1 MINLKLIRENPDI
14 LKKSLKKRNFNFD
27 VDSLLVEDE
36 KFRKI
41 NSLLEQNNNKRNVLS
56 KKIGEYI
63 TQKKQDLA
71 NATKKEVEILNLIIT
86 EQNDEATKIKNNL
99 DKLLLSIPNIL
110 HSSIKA
116 GKDENDN
123 ELFKKNNISNI
134 YDFSPKPH
142 WDIGVE
148 KNILDLETSSTLTGA
163 RFSIYKGKGAKL
175 IRALQSLTLDMHSA
189 KGYEEYVLPLLLNEK
204 SLSVTGQLPKFK
216 DDLFQVDFR
225 DYYLSPTLEVQ
236 LTNLFRNKILDQKEL
251 PIKVTSSSFNFRS
264 EAGSAGKDIKGVL
277 RQHQF
282 IKTELVNICD
292 PNHSYEDLNQMVDQ
306 ACSILNVLELPY
318 RVMKLCSG
326 DTGFGSSMTFD
337 IEVWM
342 PSYNNYREISS
353 CSNCE
358 DFQARRGQIRF
369 TNSEKKKELVHTLH
383 GTGLSI
389 DRLWIAIIENYQTKD
404 RDIIIPKALKKYLDF
419 DKI

>member
-14 LKKSLKKRNFNFD
+14 LKKSLKKRNLNFD

-369 TNSEKKKELVHTLH
+369 TNSEKKKELVHTLN

>member
-163 RFSIYKGKGAKL
+163 RFSIYNGKGAKL

-369 TNSEKKKELVHTLH
+369 TNSEKKKELVHTLN
-383 GTGLSI
+383 GTVLSI

>member
-14 LKKSLKKRNFNFD
+14 LKESLKKRNFNFD
-27 VDSLLVEDE
+27 VDSLLIEEE

-41 NSLLEQNNNKRNVLS
+41 NSLLEKNNNKRNVLS

-63 TQKKQDLA
+63 AQKNQDLA
-71 NATKKEVEILNLIIT
+71 NTTKKEVEKLNKIIT
-86 EQNDEATKIKNNL
+86 KQNNDANKTK
-99 DKLLLSIPNIL
+99 DKLDQILQNIPNIL
-110 HSSIKA
+110 HSSIKF

-123 ELFKKNNISNI
+123 ELIRNNNVSISHNFI
-134 YDFSPKPH
+134 PKTH

-148 KNILDLETSSTLTGA
+148 KNILDLETSSTLTGS

-175 IRALQSLTLDMHSA
+175 VRALQSLTLDIHN
-189 KGYEEYVLPLLLNEK
+189 KNGYEEYILPLLLNEK

-216 DDLFQVDFR
+216 DDLFKVDFKN
-225 DYYLSPTLEVQ
+225 YYLSPTLEVQ

-264 EAGSAGKDIKGVL
+264 EAGAAGKDIKGVL

-292 PNHSYEDLNQMVDQ
+292 PMHSYAALDEMVKQ
-306 ACSILNVLELPY
+306 ACSILDILELPY

-326 DTGFGSSMTFD
+326 DIGFSSAMTFD

-369 TNSEKKKELVHTLH
+369 ANIDNKKELVHTLN
-383 GTGLSI
+383 GTGISI
-389 DRLWIAIIENYQTKD
+389 DRLWIAIVENYQNKD
-404 RDIIIPKALKKYLDF
+404 GDIIMPKALKKYLDF

>member
-14 LKKSLKKRNFNFD
+14 LKNSLKKRNFNFD
-27 VDSLLVEDE
+27 VDSLLIEDE

-63 TQKKQDLA
+63 AQKNQDLA
-71 NATKKEVEILNLIIT
+71 NATKKEVEILNLTIT

-110 HSSIKA
+110 HSSIKV

-123 ELFKKNNISNI
+123 ELFKNNNISNI

-236 LTNLFRNKILDQKEL
+236 LTNLFRNKILDQNEL

-292 PNHSYEDLNQMVDQ
+292 PNNSYEALNEMVDQ
-306 ACSILNVLELPY
+306 ACSILDVLELPY

-369 TNSEKKKELVHTLH
+369 TNSEKNKELVHTLN

-404 RDIIIPKALKKYLDF
+404 GDIIIPKALKKYLDF

>member
-14 LKKSLKKRNFNFD
+14 LKNSLKKRNFNFD

-41 NSLLEQNNNKRNVLS
+41 NSLLEQNNNKRNILS

-63 TQKKQDLA
+63 SQNNQDLA
-71 NATKKEVEILNLIIT
+71 NSVKKEVETLNITII
-86 EQNDEATKIKNNL
+86 EQNNEANKIKDNL
-99 DKLLLSIPNIL
+99 DKILLSIPNIL
-110 HSSIKA
+110 HSTIKF
-116 GKDENDN
+116 GKDETDN
-123 ELFKKNNISNI
+123 ELFKKNNISI
-134 YDFSPKPH
+134 SHDFDSKAH
-142 WDIGVE
+142 WDIGFE
-148 KNILDLETSSTLTGA
+148 KNILDLETSSTLTGS

-175 IRALQSLTLDMHSA
+175 VRALQSFTLDMHSA
-189 KGYEEYVLPLLLNEK
+189 SGYEEYVLPLLLNEK

-216 DDLFQVDFR
+216 DDLFQVNFR

-292 PNHSYEDLNQMVDQ
+292 PMHSYEALDAMVKQ
-306 ACSILNVLELPY
+306 ACSILDALELPY

-358 DFQARRGQIRF
+358 DFQSRRGQIRF
-369 TNSEKKKELVHTLH
+369 ANSDNKKELVHTLN

-389 DRLWIAIIENYQTKD
+389 DRLWIAIIENYQNKD
-404 RDIIIPKALKKYLDF
+404 GDIIMPKALKKYLDF

>member
-14 LKKSLKKRNFNFD
+14 LKNSLKKRNFNFD
-27 VDSLLVEDE
+27 VDSLLKEDE

-41 NSLLEQNNNKRNVLS
+41 NILLEQNNNKRNVLS

-63 TQKKQDLA
+63 AQKNQDLA
-71 NATKKEVEILNLIIT
+71 NSTKKEVDALNKIISDQNNEIN
-86 EQNDEATKIKNNL
+86 KIKDNL
-99 DKLLLSIPNIL
+99 DNLLLSIPNIL
-110 HSSIKA
+110 HSSIKP

-123 ELFKKNNISNI
+123 ELFKKNNVLIPN
-134 YDFSPKPH
+134 DFIPKAH
-142 WDIGVE
+142 WDIGYE
-148 KNILDLETSSTLTGA
+148 KNILDLETSSTLTGS

-175 IRALQSLTLDMHSA
+175 VRALQSLTLDMHSA
-189 KGYEEYVLPLLLNEK
+189 SGYEEYILPLLLNEK

-251 PIKVTSSSFNFRS
+251 PIKVTSSSYNFRS

-292 PNHSYEDLNQMVDQ
+292 PMNSYKALDEMVKQ
-306 ACSILNVLELPY
+306 ACSILDVLELPY

-326 DTGFGSSMTFD
+326 DTGFGSAMTFD

-369 TNSEKKKELVHTLH
+369 ANSENKKELVHTLN

-389 DRLWIAIIENYQTKD
+389 DRLWIAIVENYQNKD
-404 RDIIIPKALKKYLDF
+404 GDIIMPKALKKYLDF

>member
-14 LKKSLKKRNFNFD
+14 LKNSLKKRNFNFD
-27 VDSLLVEDE
+27 VQSLLDEDE

-41 NSLLEQNNNKRNVLS
+41 NNLLEQNNNKRNVLS

-63 TQKKQDLA
+63 AQKNTNLVDL
-71 NATKKEVEILNLIIT
+71 TKKEVEDLNLIIT
-86 EQNDEATKIKNNL
+86 EQSNEANKIKENL

-110 HSSIKA
+110 HSSIKF

-123 ELFKKNNISNI
+123 ELFKKNNVSISH
-134 YDFSPKPH
+134 DFVPKAH

-148 KNILDLETSSTLTGA
+148 KNILDLETSCTLTGS

-236 LTNLFRNKILDQKEL
+236 LTNLFRNKILDQKDL

-282 IKTELVNICD
+282 IKTELVNICH
-292 PNHSYEDLNQMVDQ
+292 PAHSYEALNQMVEQ
-306 ACSILNVLELPY
+306 ACSILDLLELPY

-326 DTGFGSSMTFD
+326 DIGFGSSMTFD

-369 TNSEKKKELVHTLH
+369 ANSENKKELVHTLN

-389 DRLWIAIIENYQTKD
+389 DRLWIAIIENYQNKD
-404 RDIIIPKALKKYLDF
+404 GDIIMPKALKKYLDF